1 MTTARAIVTLAL
13 KKLGRV
19 GSGREPRPVDATD
32 GFEAL
37 QSLYRGWINSG
48 AFGRLHD
55 IMPTGNYVAHG
66 GERILRAQG
75 QAFEVM
81 LPELVAG
88 DSALG
93 QRYFGTVITVT
104 EDAKGEIEVDVRPS
118 QPMRQYARP
127 PRDLSV
133 VVISDTVTG
142 NTIDYIYDGAQK
154 KWAALWNLVPDD
166 EAPLS
171 FRDPQGLASCLA
183 INLADQF
190 GVDVPAVTGMQA
202 AHFRSALVTRF
213 STPSTTA
220 VGVYF

>member
-13 KKLGRV
+13 RKLGRV

-37 QSLYRGWINSG
+37 LSLYRGWINSG
-48 AFGRLHD
+48 AFGRLAD

-66 GERILRAQG
+66 NERILRTKG
-75 QAFEVM
+75 QTFEVT

-88 DSALG
+88 DSAQG

-104 EDAKGEIEVDVRPS
+104 ENGDDVDIDVRPS
-118 QPMRQYARP
+118 QPLRQYARP

-142 NTIDYIYDGAQK
+142 NTIDFIYDGAQK
-154 KWAALWNLVPDD
+154 KWVSLWDLVPDD

-171 FRDPQGLASCLA
+171 QRDAQGLASCLA
-183 INLADQF
+183 VLISDQF
-190 GVDVPAVTGMQA
+190 GADIPATTAMQA
-202 AHFRSALVTRF
+202 AHYRSALVTRF
-213 STPSTTA
+213 STPSTVAT
-220 VGVYF
+220 GVYF